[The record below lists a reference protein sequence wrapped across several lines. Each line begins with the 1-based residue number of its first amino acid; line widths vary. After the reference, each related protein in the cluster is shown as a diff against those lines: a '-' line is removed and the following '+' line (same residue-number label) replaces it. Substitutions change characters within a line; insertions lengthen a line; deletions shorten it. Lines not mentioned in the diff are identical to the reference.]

1 MPFEDKCKEEETLLT
16 TILKKTDP
24 KPREARKEGDLY
36 KTVTTFGKTFE
47 LRYGYYSERDRQ
59 NPICEPAVIYPD
71 FTREPLYTDDGMP
84 LVTVIQ
90 DACGSYRGEA
100 KRTPDTTCAEC
111 KFLQR
116 GEDWFGICKSPM
128 NRKANGDI

>member
-24 KPREARKEGDLY
+24 KLSEARKEGDLY

-90 DACGSYRGEA
+90 DACANYKGE
-100 KRTPDTTCAEC
+100 RDQTPDTTCAEC
-111 KFLQR
+111 EYFLR
-116 GEDWFGICKSPM
+116 GEEWFGACMCKAREK
-128 NRKANGDI
+128 NE